1 MARST
6 PQNLEVLFEDNHLIA
21 VNKRCGDIVQGDK
34 TGDQPLSEVVK
45 AYLKLKYNKPG
56 NVFAGVAHRIDRPVS
71 GVVVFAKTSK
81 ALTRINALFK
91 AKEVSKTYWACVAPV
106 PERSSDV
113 LVHHLLKDPKR
124 NKSKPV
130 KPGTKDAKRAET
142 TYKVLAHA
150 DRYTLLEVNPVTGRH
165 HQIRAQLSAAGFP
178 IKGDLKYGAPR
189 SNPDGGIHLHARS
202 ITFVH
207 PVAKTPLTVVAPT
220 PDEAL
225 WKHFGRSL

>member
-45 AYLKLKYNKPG
+45 AYLKSKYNKPG

-91 AKEVSKTYWACVAPV
+91 EKEVSKTYWACVAPV

-113 LVHHLLKDPKR
+113 LVHHLLKDQKR

-142 TYKVLAHA
+142 AYKVLAHA

-225 WKHFGRSL
+225 WKHFARSV